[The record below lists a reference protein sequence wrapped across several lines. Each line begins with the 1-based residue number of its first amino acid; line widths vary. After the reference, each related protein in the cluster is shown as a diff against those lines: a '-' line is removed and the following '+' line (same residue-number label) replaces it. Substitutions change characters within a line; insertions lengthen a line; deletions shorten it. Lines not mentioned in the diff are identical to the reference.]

1 MTGMKRGSAAQVV
14 LLPEGEIG
22 QAVLRLAERWT
33 LEGLLDPVYWV
44 PANSVIEHSLIPAQV
59 SAIVMGRTSD
69 GEGMVGV
76 CVPGVCVAFFVRAV
90 RVSRVRVA
98 LSPHSCST
106 LASLSLSLSLLQK
119 QPTWTQ
125 RAQRETLR

>member
-69 GEGMVGV
+69 GQVERRGVGLLATLGGDKLEEV
-76 CVPGVCVAFFVRAV
+76 VISSVRGGPVHGA
-90 RVSRVRVA
+90 RVLERVRERGA
-98 LSPHSCST
+98 RG
-106 LASLSLSLSLLQK
+106 
-119 QPTWTQ
+119 Q
-125 RAQRETLR
+125 RRAYGGQRLEVRT